1 MSSHDLAWPH
11 VQIDWITIVV
21 PPAARCSGKLQIFTQ
36 NLWCRSCTLHG
47 CNFPNCRATL
57 RAATIHISSG
67 PCKWS
72 ISQDDKRVPLW
83 RTHNLHPPG
92 HLHVCLHQKSPKT
105 KATVSLWKERTVW
118 CSVQG
123 SCDWNKAALGCV
135 HCLCCH
141 GFLHYI
147 VATWD
152 ACVHCSL
159 EKIVFCSV

>member
-1 MSSHDLAWPH
+1 MTLHDLTCKLIGCQLGVLENFRFSHRIFGADH
-11 VQIDWITIVV
+11 V
-21 PPAARCSGKLQIFTQ
+21 
-36 NLWCRSCTLHG
+36 TLHG

-147 VATWD
+147 VATWN